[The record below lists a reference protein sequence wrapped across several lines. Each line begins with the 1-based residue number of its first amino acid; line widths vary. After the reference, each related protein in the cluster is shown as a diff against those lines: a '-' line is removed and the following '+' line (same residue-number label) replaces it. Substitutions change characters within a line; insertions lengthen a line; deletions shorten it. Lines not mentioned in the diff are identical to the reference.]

1 MASSAP
7 ACLAQVVGAA
17 FVHGEEAH
25 GGAVFRGHVRYG
37 GAVRQREAAAPSPK
51 NSTNLPTTPLA
62 LQHLGDMERQ
72 VRGGHSFTE
81 FPRHVDAHYFRHQ
94 EGDRL
99 AEHAGFRFNAAHAPA
114 HDADAVDHRGVGIRP
129 YQGVREINAVLFHDA
144 LRQVFQIHLVDNA
157 HGRGHYGKGLESLLA
172 PFEEFVAFRIALELD
187 VQVLFQGV
195 RAACPV
201 YLDGV
206 VHHQVHGNQRFND
219 GSVFSQSG
227 HGGAHGGQVH
237 QQRNAR
243 QVLEDDAGHRKRD
256 FIGTG
261 IFGVPG
267 GQVVHILFRYL
278 QAVAIAE
285 QGFQNDPDGNGKTV
299 QAGIAV
305 FRQGWQ

>member
-1 MASSAP
+1 M
-7 ACLAQVVGAA
+7 
-17 FVHGEEAH
+17 
-25 GGAVFRGHVRYG
+25 
-37 GAVRQREAAAPSPK
+37 
-51 NSTNLPTTPLA
+51 PT
-62 LQHLGDMERQ
+62 
-72 VRGGHSFTE
+72 
-81 FPRHVDAHYFRHQ
+81 
-94 EGDRL
+94 EG
-99 AEHAGFRFNAAHAPA
+99 
-114 HDADAVDHRGVGIRP
+114 
-129 YQGVREINAVLFHDA
+129 
-144 LRQVFQIHLVDNA
+144 
-157 HGRGHYGKGLESLLA
+157 GHYGKGLESLLA

-267 GQVVHILFRYL
+267 GQVVHILSVTFRPSQL
-278 QAVAIAE
+278 RSRDSRTIRME
-285 QGFQNDPDGNGKTV
+285 TGRR
-299 QAGIAV
+299 
-305 FRQGWQ
+305 FRRG